1 MPVLVTGF
9 QAPTGDALPL
19 SALAEHLGVSVEALG
34 EVVLV
39 KRSLD
44 ARQRAKRWTAN
55 YRVALPG
62 GDAGVLARETPGVR
76 AWTPR
81 DDGRYG
87 LVDPLPPRPLRF
99 RRALRPIVVGA
110 GPGGLFA
117 ALRLAEAGAPGVLI
131 ERGGPV
137 DARVKSVNGFWRGR
151 ALDPESNVVYGE
163 GGAGT
168 FSDGKIYTRR
178 RDGELGYIFHRLVRF
193 GADPAALQ
201 EAWAHLGT
209 DKVRA
214 MLPRIRARLEELG
227 VQVRFNT
234 AVTGFVV
241 EGGRCIGVTLDGGE
255 TLAGGPVVVA
265 TGHSARDTYRAMVAA
280 GAPAVRRPISIG
292 ARIEH
297 PQALIDRA
305 RYRGER
311 GDLPPAS
318 YRLTTEKGRNA
329 SGGRPAHTFCMCPG
343 GMVVPATNHPERVVV
358 NGMSFASRRAFWAN
372 SAVIVEVQAAEYP
385 GAGPLAGLDYQDA
398 LERKAFALGGGTYA
412 APAQRV
418 QDLVEGRASAVL
430 PRTSYPQGVVA
441 SDLRAL
447 FPEPLITG
455 LVRAV
460 RLFDQKVPGF
470 AGPEAVFIAPETR
483 TTAPLRFL
491 RDVGLHS
498 TGVRDLL
505 PVGEGAGYAGGIV
518 SAALDGLRAANSV
531 LEEHGI
537 DGPPSED

>member
-9 QAPTGDALPL
+9 AAPDGATLPL
-19 SALAEHLGVSVEALG
+19 KALSAHLGVTVAELG

-44 ARQRAKRWTAN
+44 ARQRQKKWTAN
-55 YRVALPG
+55 YRVELPG
-62 GDAGVLARETPGVR
+62 GDQDVLARGPAGVR
-76 AWTPR
+76 PWTVR

-87 LVDPLPPRPLRF
+87 LVDPLPPRPHTFPARV
-99 RRALRPIVVGA
+99 RPLIVGA
-110 GPGGLFA
+110 GPAGLFA

-131 ERGGPV
+131 ERGGAV
-137 DARVKSVNGFWRGR
+137 ESRVPSVNAFWRGR
-151 ALDPESNVVYGE
+151 PLDPESNVVYGE

-178 RDGELGYIFHRLVRF
+178 RDGELGYIFHRLVAF
-193 GADPAALQ
+193 GADRTALQ

-214 MLPRIRARLEELG
+214 MLPRIRSRLQSLG
-227 VQVRFNT
+227 VEVRFNT
-234 AVTGFVV
+234 TVTDFVV
-241 EGGRCIGVTLDGGE
+241 EGARCVGV
-255 TLAGGPVVVA
+255 TLAGGEVLRGGPVLVA
-265 TGHSARDTYRAMVAA
+265 TGHSARDTYRALLRA
-280 GAPAVRRPISIG
+280 GAPAVLRPISIG

-311 GDLPPAS
+311 GGLPPAS
-318 YRLTTEKGRNA
+318 YRLTTEKGRQA
-329 SGGRPAHTFCMCPG
+329 GTGRPAHTFCMCPG
-343 GMVVPATNHPERVVV
+343 GMVVPATNHEGRVVV
-358 NGMSFASRRAFWAN
+358 NGMSFAARRAFWAN
-372 SAVIVEVQAAEYP
+372 SAVIVQVSAAEFP
-385 GAGPLAGLDYQDA
+385 GTDPEAGLRFQDA
-398 LERKAFALGGGTYA
+398 LETRAFALGGEAYA

-418 QDLVEGRASAVL
+418 QDLLAGRASQEL

-441 SDLRAL
+441 SDLREL
-447 FPEPLITG
+447 FPESLVQGLI
-455 LVRAV
+455 RAV
-460 RLFDQKVPGF
+460 RLFDKKLPGF

-491 RDVGLHS
+491 RDDTMHS
-498 TGVRDLL
+498 SGVRDLI
-505 PVGEGAGYAGGIV
+505 PIGEGAGYAGGIV

-531 LEEHGI
+531 IAEHGV
-537 DGPPSED
+537 GAGA

>member
-9 QAPTGDALPL
+9 AAPEGQELPL
-19 SALAEHLGVSVEALG
+19 AALARHLGVTVVGLG
-34 EVVLV
+34 EVLLV

-44 ARQRAKRWTAN
+44 ARQRVKRWTAN

-62 GDAGVLARETPGVR
+62 GDTDVLGRAPVGVR
-76 AWTPR
+76 AWSIR

-87 LVDPLPPRPLRF
+87 LVDPLPARPHRFRAVVRPL
-99 RRALRPIVVGA
+99 IIGA
-110 GPGGLFA
+110 GPAGLFA

-131 ERGGPV
+131 ERGGRV
-137 DARVKSVNGFWRGR
+137 ESRVKAVNGFWRGR
-151 ALDPESNVVYGE
+151 PLDSESNVVYGE

-178 RDGELGYIFHRLVRF
+178 RDGELGYIFHRLVAF
-193 GADPAALQ
+193 GADRTALQ

-214 MLPRIRARLEELG
+214 MLPRIRKRLQELG
-227 VQVRFNT
+227 VEVRFDT
-234 AVTGFVV
+234 TVTDFLV
-241 EGGRCIGVTLDGGE
+241 EGGTCTGVMLGDGE
-255 TLAGGPVVVA
+255 ALRGGPVVVA
-265 TGHSARDTYRAMVAA
+265 TGHSARDTYRAMLRA
-280 GAPAVRRPISIG
+280 GAPAVLRPISIG

-297 PQALIDRA
+297 PQALIDRV

-318 YRLTTEKGRNA
+318 YRLTTEKGRQA
-329 SGGRPAHTFCMCPG
+329 GSGRPAHTFCMCPG
-343 GMVVPATNHPERVVV
+343 GMVVPATNHPGRVVV
-358 NGMSFASRRAFWAN
+358 NGMSFAARRAFWAN
-372 SAVIVEVQAAEYP
+372 SAVIVEVLASEYP
-385 GAGPLAGLDYQDA
+385 GTDPEAGLRFQDA
-398 LERKAFALGGGTYA
+398 LEARAFALGGETYA

-418 QDLVEGRASAVL
+418 QDLLSGRAGAAL
-430 PRTSYPQGVVA
+430 PRTSYPQGVVS
-441 SDLRAL
+441 SDLREL
-447 FPEPLITG
+447 FPESLIEG
-455 LVRAV
+455 LIRAV
-460 RLFDQKVPGF
+460 RLFDQKLPGF

-491 RDVGLHS
+491 RGDDLHS
-498 TGVRDLL
+498 TGLRDLL

-531 LEEHGI
+531 IAEHGVRT
-537 DGPPSED
+537 GA